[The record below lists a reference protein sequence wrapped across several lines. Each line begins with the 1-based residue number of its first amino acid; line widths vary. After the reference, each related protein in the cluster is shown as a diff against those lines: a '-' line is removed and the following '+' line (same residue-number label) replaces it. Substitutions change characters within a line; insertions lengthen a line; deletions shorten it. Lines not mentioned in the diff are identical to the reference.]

1 MRIPSITVAAILFA
15 LPTILSAQGAPAA
28 APGGAAPRPLIL
40 LTTAFPDGGVIP
52 DRYSQA
58 GEQISPALAWLNVPA
73 GTLSFVLHMRD
84 PDVARNR
91 TTEDQVHWL
100 VWGIPGTATG
110 LPEGIAKGPVL
121 PDGSQQISASGP
133 VYRGPGAPATG
144 PRHHYTFE
152 LFALDTKIDVKAG
165 ADAWETRTAVF
176 AAMQGHILG
185 KAVYVGLF
193 RRPQ

>member
-1 MRIPSITVAAILFA
+1 MMRTHLLLMATLMVPAAGF
-15 LPTILSAQGAPAA
+15 AQGAPAA
-28 APGGAAPRPLIL
+28 PPAGPAPRPLML

-58 GEQISPALAWLNVPA
+58 GDQTSPMLSWLNVPA
-73 GTLSFVLHMRD
+73 GTVSFVLHMRD

-91 TTEDQVHWL
+91 STEDQVHWL

-133 VYRGPGAPATG
+133 VYRGPGAPAIG

-176 AAMQGHILG
+176 SAMQGHILG